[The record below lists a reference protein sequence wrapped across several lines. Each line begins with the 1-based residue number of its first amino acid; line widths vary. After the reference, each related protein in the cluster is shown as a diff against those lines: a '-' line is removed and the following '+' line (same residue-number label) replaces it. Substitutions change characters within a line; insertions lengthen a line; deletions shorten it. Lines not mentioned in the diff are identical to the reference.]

1 MSMTRAIL
9 LSLALLLAVAPAAEA
24 AKRRVP
30 QGFFGA
36 MYDRGVAS
44 APEGDQD
51 EQNALMARSGVESAR
66 AVFSWAAAQPQPGQ
80 APDLSET
87 DALVA
92 RMTRRGIRVLPVI
105 INTPVW
111 ARRYPGDDASP
122 PLNAGDY
129 AGYLQALIARYGP
142 AGSFW
147 PQHPELN
154 KRPLREWQIWN
165 EPHLPGFWYSPEE
178 PWEQSYTA
186 FLRVA
191 HDAVKQADPGA
202 KVVLAA
208 LADYSWR
215 HVQKIYDSGGRGLFD
230 VMPMNFYTTH
240 PRDEVHAVQ
249 RVRKVLKRNHQSK
262 LPVWLTEIAWPAAKG
277 RDTPRA
283 KWQRSWYQTDRGM
296 AKRLTQA
303 YAVLV
308 KYRRSLRLGRVYWYT
323 WSSEYKRGDLFNF
336 GGLVSF
342 NGSIFKKRPALKA
355 YQSSAR
361 RYEGC
366 AKTSTG
372 RCR

>member
-1 MSMTRAIL
+1 MSMPRGIL

-36 MYDRGVAS
+36 MYDRGVAT

-51 EQNALMARSGVESAR
+51 EQNALMARSGVESGR
-66 AVFSWAAAQPQPGQ
+66 AVFSWAAAQPQPGVP
-80 APDLSET
+80 PDLSET

-92 RMTRRGIRVLPVI
+92 RMTRRGIRVLPVV
-105 INTPVW
+105 INTPPW
-111 ARRYPGDDASP
+111 ARRYPDDDASP
-122 PLNAGDY
+122 PLDPGNY
-129 AGYLQALIARYGP
+129 ASYLQALIARYGP

-147 PQHPELN
+147 AEHPELK

-165 EPHLPGFWYSPEE
+165 EPHLAGFWASPDE
-178 PWEQSYTA
+178 PWQQSYTD

-208 LADYSWR
+208 LADYSWL
-215 HVQKIYDSGGRGLFD
+215 HMQKIYDAGGRGLFD
-230 VMPMNFYTTH
+230 VMAMNFYTTH
-240 PRDEVHAVQ
+240 PRDEVHAVR
-249 RVRKVLKRNHQSK
+249 RVRTVLKHNHQSK
-262 LPVWLTEIAWPAAKG
+262 MPVWLTEIAWPAAKG
-277 RDTPRA
+277 RDKPRA
-283 KWQRSWYQTDRGM
+283 KWQRAWYQTDRGM
-296 AKRLTQA
+296 ATRLTQA

-308 KYRRSLRLGRVYWYT
+308 KYHRSLRLGRVYWYT
-323 WSSEYKRGDLFNF
+323 WSSEYKKGDLFNF
-336 GGLVSF
+336 GGLLSF
-342 NGSIFKKRPALKA
+342 NGSVFKRRPALKA
-355 YQSSAR
+355 YQRSAR